1 VRSKGFGV
9 SPQTALFS
17 IGIPAMPQHLQ
28 NSRPQSVA
36 IIGAGIVGCATAL
49 ALALD
54 GHRVTMFD
62 PDSPG
67 AGTSSGNA
75 GGIVT
80 GSVTPTAT
88 PEVLRALPSYL
99 FDKSSPTVLRLRHSL
114 KVLPWLFRFA
124 RAGLPAEVDRIAAA
138 LHPITSLAL
147 IAHRRLAA
155 HAGAEALITQE
166 GWLKVFASE
175 KGFAASAFDRRLLDR
190 FGVNYAVL
198 DRKAVTDLEPNLNPD
213 LCAIGL
219 HQPDCGFV
227 RYPKGLAQAYFD
239 AAARLGA
246 THQRQR
252 VRGVARGGQ
261 SSGVARGD
269 RSGSARGGQGG
280 VTVHTESGPQV
291 FDRLVVAAGAW
302 SATLVRQLG
311 DRVSL
316 DTERG
321 YHIGF
326 GPQSEGLM
334 RGPVVLPEMSMVLSP
349 MRGGLRLVSGDEL
362 AGLTAPPNYS
372 RIRALVP
379 AARRALPALHK
390 VAPETEWMG
399 FRPSTPD
406 SLPVI
411 GPSPKGDDII
421 YAFGHGHLGLTLSAI
436 TAQMV
441 ADTIAGRPLEIDA
454 TPYCVSRF

>member
-1 VRSKGFGV
+1 MKDGGPR
-9 SPQTALFS
+9 
-17 IGIPAMPQHLQ
+17 
-28 NSRPQSVA
+28 SVA

-49 ALALD
+49 ALASE
-54 GHRVTMFD
+54 GHQVTLFD
-62 PDSPG
+62 PDAPG

-88 PEVLRALPSYL
+88 PEVLRALPSYV
-99 FDKSSPTVLRLRHSL
+99 FDRASPAVLRLRHSL

-124 RAGLPAEVDRIAAA
+124 RAGSPAEVNRIAAA
-138 LHPITSLAL
+138 LHPIVSRSLT
-147 IAHRRLAA
+147 AHRTLAA
-155 HAGAEALITQE
+155 RAGAEAMVTQE

-175 KGFAASAFDRRLLDR
+175 RAFAATALDRRLMDR
-190 FGVNYAVL
+190 FGVNYAIL

-213 LCAIGL
+213 LCMMGL
-219 HQPDCGFV
+219 YQPDCGFV

-239 AAARLGA
+239 AAARRGA
-246 THQRQR
+246 IHLRQR
-252 VRGVARGGQ
+252 VRGVAR
-261 SSGVARGD
+261 RGE
-269 RSGSARGGQGG
+269 GG
-280 VTVHTESGPQV
+280 VTVHTDGNTQS

-302 SATLVRQLG
+302 SAMLVRQLG

-326 GPQSEGLM
+326 GQQTAELM
-334 RGPVVLPEMSMVLSP
+334 RGPVVLPGMSMVLSP
-349 MRGGLRLVSGDEL
+349 MHDGLRLVSGDEL

-372 RIRALVP
+372 RIRALIP
-379 AARRALPALHK
+379 AARQAVPALRDLEP
-390 VAPETEWMG
+390 ATEWMG

-411 GPSPKGDDII
+411 GPSPQGDDVI
-421 YAFGHGHLGLTLSAI
+421 YAFGHGHLGLTLAAI

-441 ADTIAGRPLEIDA
+441 ADTIAGRALVIDPD
-454 TPYCVSRF
+454 PYLISRF